1 MSQGCLTLD
10 EKIRLRDALE
20 KRIEAR
26 MSEMKKV
33 LEETHNS
40 VSVLPKEGE
49 SYMNW
54 TKRMVESDEVDT
66 ERLGIDE

>member
-26 MSEMKKV
+26 MSEMEKE
-33 LEETHNS
+33 LEE
-40 VSVLPKEGE
+40 LK
-49 SYMNW
+49 
-54 TKRMVESDEVDT
+54 KK
-66 ERLGIDE
+66 